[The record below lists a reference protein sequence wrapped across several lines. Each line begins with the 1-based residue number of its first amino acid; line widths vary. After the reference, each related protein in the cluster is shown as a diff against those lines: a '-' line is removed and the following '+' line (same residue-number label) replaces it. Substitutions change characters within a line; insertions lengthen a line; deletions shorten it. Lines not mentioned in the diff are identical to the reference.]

1 MDIALPDP
9 FCLVLPNQLG
19 LHGTLPFGWSVVTIA
34 IREVT

>member
-19 LHGTLPFGWSVVTIA
+19 LHGTLPFGWF
-34 IREVT
+34 